1 MEEHLD
7 QLYERRRRKQSLT
20 TPNKAC
26 NTMGGKGGDID
37 DIVVKA

>member
-1 MEEHLD
+1 
-7 QLYERRRRKQSLT
+7 LT